1 MDLAGLRGDSA
12 SVPQVDDVS
21 RARYEQQHR
30 EKRDKDHLPA
40 MEPPPEPTKRMK
52 RIKRVW
58 QDWKPHEGTAA
69 KDAAISRLK
78 AASQVFFYLH
88 QFLIPHDVIWDDAQ
102 TKFDNTGRFP
112 FYPLNE
118 CRDRTEKIQKTS
130 KLSQDSDR
138 RVTFG
143 TEVIFYIWITCY
155 YNWNA

>member
-69 KDAAISRLK
+69 KDAARTWPNDGGIS
-78 AASQVFFYLH
+78 SV
-88 QFLIPHDVIWDDAQ
+88 VAQ
-102 TKFDNTGRFP
+102 RFDSAKYSPR
-112 FYPLNE
+112 
-118 CRDRTEKIQKTS
+118 
-130 KLSQDSDR
+130 
-138 RVTFG
+138 
-143 TEVIFYIWITCY
+143 EVIEHGHGQAQAPATR
-155 YNWNA
+155 